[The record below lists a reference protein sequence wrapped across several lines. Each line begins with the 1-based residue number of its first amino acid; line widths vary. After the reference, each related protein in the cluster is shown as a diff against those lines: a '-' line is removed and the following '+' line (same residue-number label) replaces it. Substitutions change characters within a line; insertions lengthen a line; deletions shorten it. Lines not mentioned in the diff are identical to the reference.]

1 LSEPAASV
9 ASRQRRLIFGLSWL
23 TYAAYYLGRKSLS
36 VVKTSLSEQ
45 LGLGISALALIDTV
59 YLVAYAC
66 GQVPSGLAVDRWGA
80 RRVLVLGLGVS
91 ALACALFAGGSSA
104 LVFAL
109 CFGLNGLAQA
119 TGWPGTTKLMAE
131 AFSPQARGRVMG
143 WWSTCYQ
150 LGGIVATALATYL
163 FAHFGWRAA
172 FGLPALGLLLM
183 AATLAF
189 ALPRTAAGTAEPE
202 RATASRSAL
211 RSGVLYYYGA
221 AYFGIKLIRY
231 SLLFW
236 LPYYL
241 HTSGGLDPVSSG
253 YTSTAFEIGGLVG
266 CIGFGYAADRLP
278 HARGVVASLGL
289 FGLSGALLLYTA
301 GAVHSVAWHAAALA
315 LIGALLFGPDALIS
329 GAAAQDA
336 VSRAEAATAVAL
348 VNGLGSVGA
357 LFQGVLT
364 VTARAALGWDGLFR
378 VFVGL
383 AFVSAL
389 CLWPAWRGRARAES
403 E

>member
-1 LSEPAASV
+1 LSRPAGREASSGPAV
-9 ASRQRRLIFGLSWL
+9 TFGLSWL
-23 TYAAYYLGRKSLS
+23 TYASYYLGRKSLS
-36 VVKTSLSEQ
+36 VVKTSLSDE

-59 YLVAYAC
+59 YLVAYAG

-80 RRVLVLGLGVS
+80 RRVLVLGLAVS
-91 ALACALFAGGSSA
+91 GLACALFAGASSVA
-104 LVFAL
+104 VFAL

-131 AFSPQARGRVMG
+131 AFTARARGRVMG

-150 LGGIVATALATYL
+150 LGGIAATALATYL
-163 FAHFGWRAA
+163 FAHCGWRAA
-172 FGLPALGLLLM
+172 FGVPALGLLLM
-183 AATLAF
+183 AATLAI
-189 ALPRTAAGTAEPE
+189 ALPRKAAD
-202 RATASRSAL
+202 ATQPASAPAARVAL
-211 RSGVLYYYGA
+211 RSPVLYCYGA

-241 HTSGGLDPVSSG
+241 HNSAGLDPISSG

-278 HARGVVASLGL
+278 RARGIAASLGL
-289 FGLSGALLLYTA
+289 FGLSASLLLYTA
-301 GAVHSVAWHAAALA
+301 GALHSIAWHAAALA

-364 VTARAALGWDGLFR
+364 VSVRAALGWDGLFR

-383 AFVSAL
+383 AFASAL
-389 CLWPAWRGRARAES
+389 CLSPAWRARPRVETG
-403 E
+403 